1 MHRLTGLVCIVS
13 LATAALGF
21 SILAIASE
29 GARWI
34 VEGLTEDKSSKR

>member
-21 SILAIASE
+21 SILAIAAE
-29 GARWI
+29 GSRWI
-34 VEGLTEDKSSKR
+34 IDGLSEK